1 MGLVLFSIV
10 VILVGLFVMW
20 LAIFGNKK
28 DVNQSAS
35 MSIPTDIADFIF
47 MIIYKLFPPFLRRV
61 LLFLIGLGTVLG
73 SIYLL
78 REM

>member
-28 DVNQSAS
+28 DVNEFAS
-35 MSIPTDIADFIF
+35 MTTDIADFIF